1 MGKKNKE
8 QRRHLFS
15 FFIKK
20 KRRRRRR
27 KRAALDGIFFFFFFY
42 CLCYSFDPG
51 HRALGAQGIE
61 AEDEDR
67 LIRILVVTIR
77 VVFGCLDVDVMAKRK
92 KFFPAFPYGI
102 PQLGLFPLCSSLL
115 FSLE

>member
-1 MGKKNKE
+1 MAF
-8 QRRHLFS
+8 FS
-15 FFIKK
+15 SSSASSSIVCVILLI
-20 KRRRRRR
+20 
-27 KRAALDGIFFFFFFY
+27 RA
-42 CLCYSFDPG
+42 

-77 VVFGCLDVDVMAKRK
+77 VVFGCLDVMAKRK
-92 KFFPAFPYGI
+92 KFFPASIWEYGI
-102 PQLGLFPLCSSLL
+102 PQLRLFPLCSSLL

>member
-1 MGKKNKE
+1 MA
-8 QRRHLFS
+8 
-15 FFIKK
+15 FFFF
-20 KRRRRRR
+20 
-27 KRAALDGIFFFFFFY
+27 FFFFFFY

-77 VVFGCLDVDVMAKRK
+77 VVFGCLDVDVMANRK